1 MFLSTSCFSYQKTV
15 SFVWT
20 SLLCNLAF
28 QCHKDLC
35 PISKGSLSISQEG
48 HLVMLEKSKYACLP
62 VLWIGI
68 KINWS
73 CCPHPKGAKNTTKK
87 AKKQNKTRPK
97 PRELMWVNYGW
108 SIASE
113 AQPCMCYISVWKEP
127 SEGALSIPSIWESG
141 ACIVYLVNRSEFWV
155 YLSGSVNI
163 KAKNALLGMGHI
175 SNAWVDRVQFSGWS
189 V

>member
-15 SFVWT
+15 NFVWT

-68 KINWS
+68 KNNWS
-73 CCPHPKGAKNTTKK
+73 CCPHPQGAKNTTKK
-87 AKKQNKTRPK
+87 AKKQNKTQTQGTNVS
-97 PRELMWVNYGW
+97 ELWMINRFW
-108 SIASE
+108 STAMHVLHFSL
-113 AQPCMCYISVWKEP
+113 
-127 SEGALSIPSIWESG
+127 EGALWGSIIHSSH
-141 ACIVYLVNRSEFWV
+141 
-155 YLSGSVNI
+155 
-163 KAKNALLGMGHI
+163 LGK
-175 SNAWVDRVQFSGWS
+175 WS
-189 V
+189 LHCVSSK